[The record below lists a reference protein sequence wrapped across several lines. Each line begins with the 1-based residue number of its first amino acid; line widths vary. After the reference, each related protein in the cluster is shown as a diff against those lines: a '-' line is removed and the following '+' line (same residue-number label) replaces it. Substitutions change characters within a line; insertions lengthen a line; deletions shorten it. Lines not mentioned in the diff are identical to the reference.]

1 MTPRTIAGSAA
12 ALSVLLGA
20 CGGGE
25 QAAPPPPNVTVAQ
38 PERRDVRYFQ
48 EFPGNTRAIEFA
60 EVRARVLGT
69 LDEQRFEASSVVKK
83 GQVLFVIEPE
93 PYQASYDEAEA
104 SLASA
109 RSQLAAA
116 ESDLER
122 VQSASE
128 TNAVSKQD
136 LDRAVAARDQAT
148 AAVMGAQARFDQAA
162 INLGYTEV
170 QAPITGMVSRRLVDL
185 GNLVGAGQPTVLTT
199 VTRMDPMYV
208 FFSAP
213 EQYVLEALRRRDTDP
228 SEAAASDTMLVQIG
242 TAIDEGYPFEGHVD
256 FINNT
261 VDAATGTIEVRAV
274 IRNEELKLFPG
285 LFVRVRVAGALRE
298 GSILVHEAAIG
309 TDLGGKYVLTVD
321 AENVVDRTYVTL
333 GPVQD
338 DGKVVVEEGLEGEET
353 YILGGLL
360 RARPGFPVNPTEAE
374 GS

>member
-1 MTPRTIAGSAA
+1 MKPRPASAGVV
-12 ALSVLLGA
+12 ALSTLLAA

-25 QAAPPPPNVTVAQ
+25 QPTPPPPDVTVVK
-38 PERRDVRYFQ
+38 PERRDVRYFR
-48 EFPGNTRAIEFA
+48 EFPGNTRAIEFTK
-60 EVRARVLGT
+60 VRARVPGT
-69 LDEQRFEASSVVKK
+69 LEEQKFDPSSIVTR

-93 PYQASYDEAEA
+93 PYRASYDEARA

-122 VQSASE
+122 MRSASE

-136 LDRAVAARDQAT
+136 LDRAVAARDQAA
-148 AAVMGAQARFDQAA
+148 AAVMGAQARFDQAG

-170 QAPITGMVSRRLVDL
+170 RAPIRGMVSRRLVDI
-185 GNLVGAGQPTVLTT
+185 GNLVGAGEPTVLTT

-208 FFSAP
+208 FFNAA
-213 EQYVLEALRRRDTDP
+213 EQYVLEALRDTKHKSRP
-228 SEAAASDTMLVQIG
+228 VEGGDTLFVDVG
-242 TAIDEGYPFEGHVD
+242 TAIDEGFPFRGHID

-261 VDAATGTIEVRAV
+261 VDAATGTIEIRAV
-274 IRNEELKLFPG
+274 IQNEGLKLFPG

-298 GSILVHEAAIG
+298 DALLVHEEAIG

-321 AENVVDRTYVTL
+321 AENVVDRKYVTL

-338 DGKVVVEEGLEGEET
+338 DGKIVVEEGLEGDER

-360 RARPGFPVNPTEAE
+360 RARPGFPVNPTEPE